1 MSFQCVV
8 YDKKTTIS
16 HSRSVC
22 VVYDIKKNPHALFFF
37 SYILEAER
45 RDPHV
50 MEKVQPKFLFSFIL
64 PTPYFYSSSIPPS
77 TLQFLLLF
85 VLSFFLSPFDQIHW
99 SVQRSTAKDCQ
110 LSFDYVVSA
119 VISAL
124 SLHFKLFSITLIRPF
139 PFHN

>member
-8 YDKKTTIS
+8 YDKKNYDFS
-16 HSRSVC
+16 FSFSVC
-22 VVYDIKKNPHALFFF
+22 CLRYKKKHALLFS

-119 VISAL
+119 VISVL